1 MQRPP
6 DLEKPYR
13 PVSRR
18 RRLLI
23 GGLAV
28 ATAVVVILLMLQ
40 PQLRAMRAE
49 QARKGADVERCRGD
63 RQQGCVG
70 GTMGIIVAP
79 PAPAAASAPR

>member
-1 MQRPP
+1 MKHRT
-6 DLEKPYR
+6 EAVEAYR

-49 QARKGADVERCRGD
+49 QARKGADVERCDGEQR
-63 RQQGCVG
+63 QGCVG
-70 GTMGIIVAP
+70 GTMGVIVTPA
-79 PAPAAASAPR
+79 APASSAAR

>member
-1 MQRPP
+1 MMKRRTDPV
-6 DLEKPYR
+6 EAYR

-49 QARKGADVERCRGD
+49 QARKGADVERCDGE

-70 GTMGIIVAP
+70 GTMGVIVAP
-79 PAPAAASAPR
+79 PAASGAR